1 MLEAPITGGLE
12 ALKKGQM
19 TVFIAGEKD
28 VAEQVFFFIPLPSS
42 GDCSPVSLH

>member
-28 VAEQVFFFIPLPSS
+28 VAQQVVYIQL
-42 GDCSPVSLH
+42 C